1 MYILIMSLSF
11 LIKELEMSYVNG
23 LNERQF
29 KDNYQVLV
37 NFVNSR
43 DDIVLE
49 NIANLKEFETLL

>member
-1 MYILIMSLSF
+1 MSLSF